1 MKHIID
7 PELILGAPA
16 DYKYGRRLGL
26 TDEESERSALE
37 TMDAMKQA
45 YDKTLPVK
53 PRYFVDIYGHN
64 RPGCPGCS
72 WSEILY
78 AGQKYCSVCGT
89 VIDWEVS
96 E

>member
-26 TDEESERSALE
+26 TDEETERSALE
-37 TMDAMKQA
+37 TMDAMRKA
-45 YDKTLPVK
+45 YDKTLPMQPVND
-53 PRYFVDIYGHN
+53 RCT
-64 RPGCPGCS
+64 GCNSDVRNWTGDEPFNFCPN
-72 WSEILY
+72 
-78 AGQKYCSVCGT
+78 CGKA
-89 VIDWEVS
+89 IDWEVS